1 MMELLIILSLV
12 ILGAFIGFI
21 SGLLGI
27 GGGFILVPILIY
39 LFDFMGVSDDI
50 SVKMAVGTSLFVIFL
65 TSIAGAHKHSLNK
78 NIIWKCSIVLGLFG
92 IIGSI
97 IGVRIV
103 VDYLSGNLHKILF
116 AILLILI
123 SLNILYSNFKNKNNL
138 EIINNMD
145 NTCNNINYKNI
156 GIVGFLIGLMS
167 SIFGV
172 GGGIVVVPFLNIFL
186 KFPIKSAIGTSL
198 GMMIIVSFTGLLE
211 YMLSPCPLD
220 CNLYNIGYVSLFTG
234 LIISPVAMAF
244 SKYGAKISNR
254 TKSEIL
260 RSILAIILMIVGIRM
275 MI

>member
-116 AILLILI
+116 AIFLILI

-138 EIINNMD
+138 EVINNMD
-145 NTCNNINYKNI
+145 NTFHNINYKNI
-156 GIVGFLIGLMS
+156 GIVGFLTGFIS
-167 SIFGV
+167 SIFGI

-198 GMMIIVSFTGLLE
+198 GMMIIVSFTGLLG

-234 LIISPVAMAF
+234 LIISPIAMAF
-244 SKYGAKISNR
+244 SKYGAKISNG